1 MNHKNWLIAVVGLM
15 SLAAGW
21 MYLNDGFYFKDLLG
35 MEQGSELAATSF
47 WSKASM
53 GLGAVLLVTLALR
66 SRMKTAINDGQMI
79 LLLSFLFVIQL
90 PALGLWTIGFF
101 ISGYGSLPGAVLH
114 AVLLL
119 AITLIFVTGKVN
131 YAEDAK
137 PSQ

>member
-15 SLAAGW
+15 SLATGW

-47 WSKASM
+47 WSKTSM
-53 GLGAVLLVTLALR
+53 ALGAVLLVTLALR
-66 SRMKTAINDGQMI
+66 SRMKTAINDSQMI

-119 AITLIFVTGKVN
+119 AITLIFVTGKVK